1 MFENDNKPVISIS
14 VRHLVEFLLRNG
26 DIDNRIKGSSSDVET
41 MQEGARIHRMI
52 QQKMGIEY
60 HAEVPVFNVHSFDE
74 FDLRVEGR
82 ADGIIE
88 GNPLTIDEIKTTHR
102 DLIKLTHA
110 DPVHLAQAKCYAYF
124 VLKELKDYECGLIDA
139 AEVIEANSIEV
150 SANGNNYA
158 LVTNDEIEVSGDK
171 AFSEIC
177 VRMTYCNAETLQCK
191 YFHETYTFKE
201 IEAFYLELIMNYK
214 KWADFELMWPKI
226 RNSSIENMTFPFPF
240 RNGQK
245 ELIGQIYHTI
255 TDSKRLFVEA
265 PTGTGKTI
273 ATLYP
278 SIKAMGAGKS
288 HRIFYLT
295 AKTITRTAACDCVDL
310 LREGDL
316 KLKSV
321 VITAK
326 EKICACTDNLK
337 CNPDDCPYA
346 KGHFDRINDAIFDL
360 LTSEDSFSREMI
372 LEYANKHMVCPF
384 EMNLDMSLF
393 SDVIICDYNYV
404 FDPNVY
410 LRRFFAEGIRDDYIF
425 LVDESHNLVERA
437 MGMYSASLIK
447 EQFLAVK
454 ALVRPFDAKL
464 ARAIEGCNKK
474 LLELKKE
481 SEGCQVLQG
490 ITPFVIAL
498 NKCHANL
505 ERFLDDNENC
515 PDRDKVLELY
525 FEVRHF
531 LNMYENMTDDDYLI
545 YDRVNENGEFML
557 KLLCTNPARSLRAC
571 LDKGISTIFFS
582 ATLLPIQYF
591 KDMLTGEDDSAVYAK
606 SVFDPA
612 NRGLFIAKDVSS
624 KYTRRTDTE
633 YFNIAGYIDKTVRAH
648 HGNYMVF
655 FPSYS
660 FMQNVMKPYEEF
672 FVNDDIIL
680 LSQNPRMSEE
690 EREHFLKCFSE
701 GVTDLKFKSLVGFC
715 VMGGIFSEGIDLK
728 GDNLIGSIIIGTGLP
743 MVADEREILKAKYD
757 SDGFNGFDYAYRY
770 PGMNKVL
777 QAAGRV
783 IRTEEDRGVVMLLDE
798 RFLQQS
804 YIKLFPR
811 EWSNAGTVSIGSVK
825 SEVES
830 FWDGHTGRDC

>member
-1 MFENDNKPVISIS
+1 MFDNIEKPLVTVS
-14 VRHLVEFLLRNG
+14 VRSFVEFLLRNG
-26 DIDNRIKGSSSDVET
+26 NIDNRIKGSSSDVET

-52 QQKMGIEY
+52 QHRMGPEY
-60 HAEVPVFNVHSFDE
+60 HAEVSVFNIHSFDN
-74 FDLRVEGR
+74 FDLKVEGR

-102 DLIKLTHA
+102 DLIKLTKA
-110 DPVHLAQAKCYAYF
+110 DPIHLAQAKCYAYF
-124 VLKELKDYECGLIDA
+124 VLKELRDYACGPVDFA
-139 AEVIEANSIEV
+139 GEIERNSIEV
-150 SANGNNYA
+150 SPASGG
-158 LVTNDEIEVSGDK
+158 LVAVTDEEIPVSGDK
-171 AFSEIC
+171 AYSEIS

-191 YFHETYTFKE
+191 YFHETYSFKE
-201 IEAFYLELIMNYK
+201 IESFYLNLVMEYK
-214 KWADFELMWPKI
+214 KWADFDISWPKE
-226 RNSSIENMTFPFPF
+226 RNESIAQVTFPFDF
-240 RNGQK
+240 RAGQK

-255 TDSKRLFVEA
+255 TDRKRLFVEA

-278 SIKAMGAGKS
+278 AIKAMGEGRS
-288 HRIFYLT
+288 RRIFYLT

-310 LREGDL
+310 LREKDL
-316 KLKSV
+316 RLKSV

-346 KGHFDRINDAIFDL
+346 NGHFDRINEAVYDL
-360 LTSEDSFSREMI
+360 LVSEDSFTREVVM
-372 LEYANKHMVCPF
+372 EYANKHMVCPF
-384 EMNLDMSLF
+384 EMCLDMSLF

-410 LRRFFAEGIRDDYIF
+410 LRRFFSEGIRDDYIF
-425 LVDESHNLVERA
+425 LVDEAHNLVDRA
-437 MGMYSASLIK
+437 MGMYSATLIK
-447 EQFLAVK
+447 EWFLEVK
-454 ALVRPFDAKL
+454 NLVRPFDGRLAKAL
-464 ARAIEGCNKK
+464 EGCNKK
-474 LLELKKE
+474 LLELKKDCE
-481 SEGCQVLQG
+481 KCQVLEG

-498 NKCHANL
+498 NKALANF
-505 ERFLDDNENC
+505 ERFLDENDNC
-515 PDRDKVLELY
+515 PDKERILDLY

-531 LNMYENMTDDDYLI
+531 LNMYENMTDEDYLI
-545 YDRVNENGEFML
+545 YDRMNENGEFML
-557 KLLCTNPARSLRAC
+557 KLLCTNPARSLKSC

-591 KDMLTGEDDSAVYAK
+591 KDMLTGEEDSAVYAR
-606 SVFDPA
+606 SVFDHSK
-612 NRGLFIAKDVSS
+612 RGLFIAKDVSS

-633 YFNIAGYIDKTVRAH
+633 YFNIASYIDRTVRAN

-660 FMQNVMKPYEEF
+660 FMQSVLKPYEEF
-672 FVNDDIIL
+672 FYNDDVL
-680 LSQNPRMSEE
+680 LLTQNPRMSEV
-690 EREHFLKCFSE
+690 EREQFLNCFSDRL
-701 GVTDLKFKSLVGFC
+701 TDMDFKSVVGFC

-728 GDNLIGSIIIGTGLP
+728 GDNLIGSIIVGTGLP
-743 MVADEREILKAKYD
+743 MVTDEREILKSKYD
-757 SDGFNGFDYAYRY
+757 EEGFNGFDYSYRY

-783 IRTEEDRGVVMLLDE
+783 IRTEEDRGVVLLLDE

-811 EWSNAGTVSIGSVK
+811 EWSNAQTVALSSVQAA
-825 SEVES
+825 VEG
-830 FWDGHTGRDC
+830 FWELQGNT